1 MRMNLYHPACSRKGV
16 KRQTK
21 TRMPMAMHFSPWPET
36 PLVRLTNEQLKRRV
50 LERFIFGLRE
60 PVGSRVRI
68 QLPKSYNEALML
80 ATVIESEFS
89 RTRIHAVEQLKSRE
103 MARPRFQGRVPTVR
117 NINEKKFYPGRRPHN
132 RQPNVHNVD
141 TSEQRRCY
149 RCQKIGHLARACSQK
164 PEFRPRPNNDT
175 KPTDSQRP
183 LNFQKGSHAQ
193 K

>member
-1 MRMNLYHPACSRKGV
+1 MKEVTLIENESLSSSLFS
-16 KRQTK
+16 KRSQAPNEDANAYGNALLTMARDAFGK
-21 TRMPMAMHFSPWPET
+21 T
-36 PLVRLTNEQLKRRV
+36 LTNEQLKRRV

-89 RTRIHAVEQLKSRE
+89 RTRIHAVDQLKNRE

-149 RCQKIGHLARACSQK
+149 QCQKIGHLARACSQK
-164 PEFRPRPNNDT
+164 PEF
-175 KPTDSQRP
+175 
-183 LNFQKGSHAQ
+183 
-193 K
+193 